1 MQNYKREIF
10 WDNIK
15 GFLIILVVFAHVME
29 WLELDGIFINL
40 RGIIYSFHMPL
51 FIFISGYFSKN
62 IEKTGNSAFKNCLI
76 PFFIFN
82 TLYLIILYKTI
93 WINIFTP
100 IYLFWYLF
108 SLFTWRI
115 LLKYVIHVK
124 HIVVI
129 SILIGLYIGLFNE
142 ADRFLGISRTIA
154 FFPFFLLGY
163 YADKNRIQNLRNR
176 NKFYA
181 LVLLTVCL
189 VLVFILSDHLIP
201 IKALENIQ
209 SYQTTGITSI
219 MGTGIRLFQYVIAT
233 VISICLIWLFP
244 DRKGPLS
251 TLGERTITILI
262 LSAFLQRI
270 IFFVLKPA
278 YLSSLANGN
287 VILMTALCLALTAVI
302 VYLGSL
308 KVIVVAYQKLIDFL
322 YKIATT

>member
-1 MQNYKREIF
+1 MQNYNRECF

-29 WLELDGIFINL
+29 WLELDGIFMNL
-40 RGIIYSFHMPL
+40 RGMIYSFHMPL
-51 FIFISGYFSKN
+51 FVFISGYFSKN

-82 TLYLIILYKTI
+82 TLYLIILYKTV

-115 LLKYVIHVK
+115 LLKYVIHLK
-124 HIVVI
+124 HVVAI

-142 ADRFLGISRTIA
+142 ADRFLGVSRTIA

-163 YADKNRIQNLRNR
+163 YADKNCIQNLRNR
-176 NKFYA
+176 NKLYA
-181 LVLLTVCL
+181 FVLLTVCL
-189 VLVFILSDHLIP
+189 VLVFILSDHNIP

-209 SYQTTGITSI
+209 SYQTSGITD
-219 MGTGIRLFQYVIAT
+219 MAGAAIRLFQYVIAT

-251 TLGERTITILI
+251 TLGERTITVFI

-270 IFFVLKPA
+270 IFFILTPA
-278 YLSSLANGN
+278 YLSNLVRGN
-287 VILMTALCLALTAVI
+287 IILTIGLCLILTTMI

-308 KVIVVAYQKLIDFL
+308 KIVVMAYRKLIDFL
-322 YKIATT
+322 YKIITT